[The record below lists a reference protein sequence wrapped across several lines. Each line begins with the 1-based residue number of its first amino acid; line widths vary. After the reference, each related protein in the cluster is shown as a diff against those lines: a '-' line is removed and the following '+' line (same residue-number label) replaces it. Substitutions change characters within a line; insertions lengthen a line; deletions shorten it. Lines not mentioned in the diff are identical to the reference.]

1 MLPTNVFCYRDGSES
16 AVSKRM
22 VNSKRKASG
31 EVQNHMHRTEEILQA
46 LLRAGEVSVD
56 DLAAQLNVSTSTIRR
71 SLNALEQRGLLRRTH
86 GGAVSVEPS
95 LYEPF
100 RHVSSFQEQEERRAV
115 EKRRIGLA
123 AAELISD
130 GEVIAIGAGT
140 TTTQVARS
148 IRHRK
153 GITVVTNA
161 INIAMELSH
170 RDDLKLI
177 VTGGSLSG
185 SWFALVGPS
194 AIASMG
200 ELFVD
205 KVFIGVD
212 GIHAERGLT
221 TNYPD
226 QAAIHRAMM
235 RQARQKIVVADHH
248 KIGLTGTA
256 LIAPLSEVTLLIT
269 NKEATGK
276 SLTPFSSQGIKVL
289 RA

>member
-1 MLPTNVFCYRDGSES
+1 MPNSRKTNLSETHHS
-16 AVSKRM
+16 ADRS
-22 VNSKRKASG
+22 
-31 EVQNHMHRTEEILQA
+31 QEILQE
-46 LLRAGEVSVD
+46 LLRTGEVSVD
-56 DLAAQLNVSTSTIRR
+56 ELAKNLNVSPSTIRR
-71 SLNALEQRGLLRRTH
+71 SLRSLEQQGLLRRVH
-86 GGAVSVEPS
+86 GGAVTVEPM

-100 RHVSSFQEQEERRAV
+100 RHVSSFQEQEQRRSV

-130 GEVIAIGAGT
+130 GDVIGIGAGT

-170 RDDLKLI
+170 RDDLKVI

-185 SWFALVGPS
+185 AWFALVGPT
-194 AIASMG
+194 AITSVS
-200 ELFVD
+200 EIFVD

-226 QAAIHRAMM
+226 QAAIHREMM
-235 RQARQKIVVADHH
+235 RHARQKIVVADPH
-248 KIGLTGTA
+248 KIGVTGTA
-256 LIAPLSEVTLLIT
+256 LICPVSEVNIFIT
-269 NKEATGK
+269 NKSASNK
-276 SLTPFSSQGIKVL
+276 SISPFTKQGVL
-289 RA
+289 VQRA